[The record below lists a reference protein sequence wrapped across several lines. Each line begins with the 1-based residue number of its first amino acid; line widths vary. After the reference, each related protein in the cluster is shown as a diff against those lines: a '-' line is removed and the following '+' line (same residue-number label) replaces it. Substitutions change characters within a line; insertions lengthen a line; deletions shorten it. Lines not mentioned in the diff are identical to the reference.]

1 LLGSREAIW
10 GKRNVYHLKMFA
22 ITTVGAASFSVTNF
36 LHSWIL

>member
-22 ITTVGAASFSVTNF
+22 TTTVGAASLSIINVFY
-36 LHSWIL
+36 SWNL